1 MIHAIKN
8 YFLAILRVYGE
19 IVEMNGRTWHI

>member
-1 MIHAIKN
+1 MINSIKN
-8 YFLAILRVYGE
+8 YFVTIIREYGE